1 MKHSIFIIFGIFI
14 MIAFVQT
21 GCKPEEEAEP
31 PVINLIIEDD
41 CTNDGDTVEIGHAL
55 RFKISASG
63 TDANITNFLIEKHY
77 GDTKKTV
84 VDSGLNSAGF
94 TVNQVFYQ
102 GVEDEVD
109 WTFTVMDRNRKS
121 ASVSLKV
128 YKDPTSQYGGIIEF
142 ENISIGFQDNENV
155 GHFFL
160 PDLNQVYF
168 EDSASLYQELVDVL
182 CYFNYREDYS
192 QNLPS
197 PTFSSPGEELNAS
210 GEMYDEYYPII
221 KTWET
226 RNYTKYDIRA
236 ENGVTDELFN
246 SAHNDSLLIVSYDN
260 VWGKKKYKWAYEGTY
275 IPFQTASGRIG
286 IIHVN
291 HTDTVPDGQMNFSMK
306 IQISNN

>member
-41 CTNDGDTVEIGHAL
+41 CTNGGDTVEIGHAL

-128 YKDPTSQYGGIIEF
+128 YKDPNSQYGGII
-142 ENISIGFQDNENV
+142 D
-155 GHFFL
+155 
-160 PDLNQVYF
+160 
-168 EDSASLYQELVDVL
+168 
-182 CYFNYREDYS
+182 R
-192 QNLPS
+192 
-197 PTFSSPGEELNAS
+197 
-210 GEMYDEYYPII
+210 
-221 KTWET
+221 
-226 RNYTKYDIRA
+226 RRR
-236 ENGVTDELFN
+236 
-246 SAHNDSLLIVSYDN
+246 
-260 VWGKKKYKWAYEGTY
+260 
-275 IPFQTASGRIG
+275 SGRRRLRPG
-286 IIHVN
+286 RGAPFERSGRDPGARAGSHGRRRPLLRAAGRDAPGSRSRGAV
-291 HTDTVPDGQMNFSMK
+291 GQVGGFDSGDRRLGRCRPCARRDRRHRP
-306 IQISNN
+306 

>member
-1 MKHSIFIIFGIFI
+1 MKFRNIVLIFALFV
-14 MIAFVQT
+14 MITALQT
-21 GCKPEEEAEP
+21 GCKPDDEADPPLISLIVEP
-31 PVINLIIEDD
+31 NY
-41 CTNDGDTVEIGHAL
+41 TQDGDTVEIGRAL
-55 RFKISASG
+55 KFKITASG
-63 TDANITNFLIEKHY
+63 TDANITNFLIEKHF
-77 GDTKKTV
+77 GNTKKTV

-94 TVNQVFYQ
+94 TVTQVFYQ

-109 WTFTVMDRNRKS
+109 WTFSVMDRNRKS
-121 ASVSLKV
+121 ASLSLKV
-128 YKDPTSQYGGIIEF
+128 YKDLNSQYGGILEF
-142 ENISIGFQDNENV
+142 DNISIGFQDNENI

-160 PDLNQVYF
+160 PDLNKVYF

-182 CYFNYREDYS
+182 CYFNYREDYG

-197 PTFSSPGEELNAS
+197 PTFSSPGEELNAT

-221 KTWET
+221 KTWDT

-275 IPFQTASGRIG
+275 IPFQTASGRLG
-286 IIHVN
+286 IIYVKD
-291 HTDTVPDGQMNFSMK
+291 TDTVSNGQISFSMK
-306 IQISNN
+306 IQI